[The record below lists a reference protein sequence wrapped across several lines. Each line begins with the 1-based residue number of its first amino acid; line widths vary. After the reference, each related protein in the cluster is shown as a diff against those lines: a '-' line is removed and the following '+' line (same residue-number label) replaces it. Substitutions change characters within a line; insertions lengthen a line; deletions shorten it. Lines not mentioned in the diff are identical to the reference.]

1 VCCRFLSEFSLLQ
14 VPRPAVVRATQLG
27 LTMAKK
33 KRQAQRAAVKQP
45 APKKRQRGRA
55 KASASADA
63 EQGSSTQPKKKSRAG
78 PREPSSSHYSVLNKR
93 TYVASQPTTACTP
106 FIEDLSS
113 FVKRCGTTVPQRL
126 TKLDK
131 SSMKGV
137 QAVADFVRLRDRSA
151 HNHIRLACLQA
162 THQKTTSPSPIRAF
176 PPSISTSTT
185 IYTAS
190 SRAASSPVTSVRRR
204 ALHT

>member
-78 PREPSSSHYSVLNKR
+78 QREPSSSHYSVLNKR
-93 TYVASQPTTACTP
+93 RYVASQPATACTP
-106 FIEDLSS
+106 SAGAPS
-113 FVKRCGTTVPQRL
+113 GARVRRVPPRAAPRGRAPAPAP
-126 TKLDK
+126 
-131 SSMKGV
+131 S
-137 QAVADFVRLRDRSA
+137 RSA
-151 HNHIRLACLQA
+151 CTQVR
-162 THQKTTSPSPIRAF
+162 RARGLGKWG
-176 PPSISTSTT
+176 SRIGRSGDHDQRHAR
-185 IYTAS
+185 AS
-190 SRAASSPVTSVRRR
+190 SAGNHSKCSDPVLL
-204 ALHT
+204 ALP